1 MINLVMHKTFISYHH
16 SNEQW
21 EKDEIIKHFSGDDFI
36 DLSVHDGD
44 IDTDLP
50 EDSIMRKIRDEYLKG
65 SSVTLVIIGEETAQR
80 PFINSEI
87 QASLWGENPN
97 GLLGVVTDELY
108 SKIYTDGTCSNMN
121 CDCKVRIPSN
131 HSYYLPELVLKNREI
146 ERNEDLASSPCHFND
161 NQVYCGL
168 INFSTFISDPDK
180 YINLAYDKRE
190 NLNYRIAKKLSR
202 NTPKIQK
209 NSLSSLAGL

>member
-1 MINLVMHKTFISYHH
+1 MVKHKTFISYHH
-16 SNEQW
+16 ENEQY

-87 QASLWGENPN
+87 QASLWGDNPN

-108 SKIYTDGTCSNMN
+108 SKIYTDGTCSNAN
-121 CDCKVRIPSN
+121 CGCKVRVPSN
-131 HSYYLPELVLKNREI
+131 HSYYLPELILKNREI
-146 ERNEDLASSPCHFND
+146 DRNEDLTSSPCHFND

-168 INFSTFISDPDK
+168 TNFSTFISDPDK
-180 YINLAYDKRE
+180 YINMAYDKRE
-190 NLNYRIAKKLSR
+190 NLNYKIAKRLSK

-209 NSLSSLAGL
+209 NALSSLADSFL